1 MLITLRFLGRP
12 FGARTPGDGACVV
25 ASESLR
31 QRVAQDLFE
40 LTVGDIAKFEWTM
53 I

>member
-1 MLITLRFLGRP
+1 M
-12 FGARTPGDGACVV
+12 RTPGDGGCDVV
-25 ASESLR
+25 SESLR
-31 QRVAQDLFE
+31 QRVGQDLFE